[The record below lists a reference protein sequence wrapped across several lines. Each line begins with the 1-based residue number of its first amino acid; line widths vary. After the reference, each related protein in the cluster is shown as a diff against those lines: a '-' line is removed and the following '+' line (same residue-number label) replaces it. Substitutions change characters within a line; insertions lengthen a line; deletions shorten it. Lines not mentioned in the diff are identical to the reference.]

1 MQQAVVYI
9 RAAFVATTRAEM
21 TALREM
27 ESRQEERGL
36 LLRRKRIVVVRVRV
50 EVARSRQRSS
60 VLQFLRHW
68 VQMNLCDACGLSSSG
83 SVTEE

>member
-36 LLRRKRIVVVRVRV
+36 LLRRNRIVVVRVRV

-60 VLQFLRHW
+60 TLQSLRHR
-68 VQMNLCDACGLSSSG
+68 VQVDLCGACGSSSFG
-83 SVTEE
+83 SGTEE